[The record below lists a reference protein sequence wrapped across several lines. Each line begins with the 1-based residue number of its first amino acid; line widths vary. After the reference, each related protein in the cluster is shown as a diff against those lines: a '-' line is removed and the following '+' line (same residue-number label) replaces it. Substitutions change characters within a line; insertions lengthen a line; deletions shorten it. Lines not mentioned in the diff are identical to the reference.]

1 MLRAEDCGGYYA
13 NIWGA
18 NNYLVSFVFF
28 CKRHT
33 MRKIVLIFERLTRS
47 RFSRSIIQCD
57 FDSVG
62 VRESVSVQLVRV
74 IFFFFFTEEN
84 ETVFSKLD
92 SQHSLDYNLL
102 FMFQEKHRHACVYI
116 E

>member
-74 IFFFFFTEEN
+74 IFFFF
-84 ETVFSKLD
+84 
-92 SQHSLDYNLL
+92 LL
-102 FMFQEKHRHACVYI
+102 KKMKQYFPS
-116 E
+116 